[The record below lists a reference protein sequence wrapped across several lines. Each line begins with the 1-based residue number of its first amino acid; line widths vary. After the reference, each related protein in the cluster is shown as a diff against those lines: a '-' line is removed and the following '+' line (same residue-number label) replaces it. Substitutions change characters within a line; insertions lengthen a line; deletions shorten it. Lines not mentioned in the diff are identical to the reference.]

1 MKKWIGN
8 SVKIIFLM
16 LIIAQFQSCKLFQ
29 QTTAPNQQNTAQE
42 PNITGKSQIN
52 IRIPINSKVVYVSG
66 QEITLDSPP
75 AYIDENMT
83 SMVPLR
89 FISDIIGA
97 KVDWIAETKE
107 IKITQ
112 ENKEIKLQV
121 NNYVALVNL
130 KEFQLKS
137 PPQIKDERTFVP
149 LKFIAENLGF
159 NSDWWPDTKTIILTK

>member
-1 MKKWIGN
+1 MKKYIGN
-8 SVKIIFLM
+8 TLKIV
-16 LIIAQFQSCKLFQ
+16 LILLVISQFQSCKLFQ
-29 QTTAPNQQNTAQE
+29 QTLPPNQQNTVQK
-42 PNITGKSQIN
+42 PNETGNSQIN
-52 IRIPINSKVVYVSG
+52 IRIPINSKIVYVSG

-75 AYIDENMT
+75 AYIDENMV

-97 KVDWIAETKE
+97 KVEWIAETKE

-121 NNYVALVNL
+121 NSYVALVNL

-149 LKFIAENLGF
+149 LKFIAENLDF